1 MVEENRSI
9 TDRTHRSPHQFG
21 SHPNHLPKPTLARK
35 LYVSWQTLG
44 MNGPMAEILPILIAD
59 DQRDVL
65 EALRFLFK
73 AEGLTSVQAMHP
85 DAVIDVLKKQP
96 VAVVLMDLNYTRDTT
111 SGQEGLDLL
120 ERIRAL
126 DAELPVVVMTAW
138 GTIDI
143 AVEAMRRGANDFV
156 EKPWDNARLLSI
168 LRNQAALNATRKRAQ
183 KLEREVEILRGAG
196 GDFIAESAAMR
207 PVLEMIQ
214 RVGPTDANILI
225 LGENGTGKGLIAD
238 LIHQNSRRAG
248 KSLIKVNMGGI
259 AEPVFESE
267 MFGHVRGAFTDAKQ
281 DRIGRF
287 ELADGGTLF
296 LDEIGNIPLSQQP
309 KLLRVLEDGEY
320 ERLGSSRTSKA
331 QVRLLSA
338 TNADLA
344 DDVAKGRFRK
354 DLLFRLNTVELRLPA
369 LRERREDILPLTRR
383 LLLRFGL
390 RYQRE
395 GVRLS
400 ANAERALLGYT
411 WPGNVRELSHVIE
424 RAVLM
429 SRADEIADLDF
440 SFAAARQSESEL
452 DHLTLDAAE
461 EMLVRRAMIRSEGN
475 VQRASDYL
483 GLSRAALYRRMEK
496 YGIRSPGEAGCE

>member
-1 MVEENRSI
+1 MQ
-9 TDRTHRSPHQFG
+9 P
-21 SHPNHLPKPTLARK
+21 LARN
-35 LYVSWQTLG
+35 LREALRTLRKSDE
-44 MNGPMAEILPILIAD
+44 MSDLPILIAD

-65 EALRFLFK
+65 EALRFLLK
-73 AEGLTSVQAMHP
+73 SEGMPSLQSMHP
-85 DAVIDVLKKQP
+85 DAVIETLKKQA

-111 SGQEGLDLL
+111 SGQEGLELL

-156 EKPWDNARLLSI
+156 EKPWDNARLLAI
-168 LRNQAALNATRKRAQ
+168 LRNQAALGATRRRAQ
-183 KLEREVEILRGAG
+183 RLEREVEILRGTESG
-196 GDFIAESAAMR
+196 EFIAESAAMR
-207 PVLEMIQ
+207 PVLDMIQ
-214 RVGPTDANILI
+214 RVGPTEANVLI

-238 LIHQNSRRAG
+238 LLHRNSRRAD
-248 KSLIKVNMGGI
+248 KPLIKVNMGGI
-259 AEPVFESE
+259 AESVFESE

-296 LDEIGNIPLSQQP
+296 LDEVGNIPLSQQP
-309 KLLRVLEDGEY
+309 KLLRVLEDGEF

-331 QVRLLSA
+331 HVRLVSA

-354 DLLFRLNTVELRLPA
+354 DLLFRLNTVELRLPP
-369 LRERREDILPLTRR
+369 LRERREDILPLARR
-383 LLLRFGL
+383 LLARFGQ

-395 GVRLS
+395 DVCLS
-400 ANAERALLGYT
+400 PAAERALLGYA

-429 SRADEIADLDF
+429 SRADEIGDLDF
-440 SFAAARQSESEL
+440 SFAPQRQSETEI

-461 EMLVRRAMIRSEGN
+461 ELLVRRAMIRAEGN
-475 VQRASDYL
+475 VQRASDIL
-483 GLSRAALYRRMEK
+483 GLSRAALYRRLEK
-496 YGIRSPGEAGCE
+496 FGIRGAGEEEA

>member
-1 MVEENRSI
+1 M
-9 TDRTHRSPHQFG
+9 TD
-21 SHPNHLPKPTLARK
+21 
-35 LYVSWQTLG
+35 
-44 MNGPMAEILPILIAD
+44 LPILIAD

-65 EALRFLFK
+65 EALRFLLK
-73 AEGLTSVQAMHP
+73 AEGMPSLQAMHP
-85 DAVIDVLKKQP
+85 DAVIETLRKQP

-156 EKPWDNARLLSI
+156 EKPWDNTRLIAI
-168 LRNQAALNATRKRAQ
+168 LRNQAALGASRRRNRR
-183 KLEREVEILRGAG
+183 LEREIEILRGTEDG
-196 GDFIAESAAMR
+196 EFVAESAAMR
-207 PVLEMIQ
+207 PVLDMIQ
-214 RVGPTDANILI
+214 RVGPTEANILI

-238 LIHQNSRRAG
+238 LIHRNSRRAD
-248 KSLIKVNMGGI
+248 KTLIKVNMGGI
-259 AEPVFESE
+259 AETVFESE
-267 MFGHVRGAFTDAKQ
+267 MFGHVRGAFTDAKS

-296 LDEIGNIPLSQQP
+296 LDEVGNIPISQQP
-309 KLLRVLEDGEY
+309 KLLRVLEDGEF
-320 ERLGSSRTSKA
+320 ERLGSSRTSRA
-331 QVRLLSA
+331 NVRLISA

-354 DLLFRLNTVELRLPA
+354 DLMFRLNTVELRLPA
-369 LRERREDILPLTRR
+369 LRERREDILPLARR
-383 LLLRFGL
+383 LLTRFGQ

-395 GVRLS
+395 SVRLS
-400 ANAERALLGYT
+400 AAAERALLGYA

-429 SRADEIADLDF
+429 SRADEIGDLDF
-440 SFAAARQSESEL
+440 SFAPTRQSDSEL

-461 EMLVRRAMIRSEGN
+461 EMLVRRAMIRAEGN
-475 VQRASDYL
+475 VQRASDLL
-483 GLSRAALYRRMEK
+483 GLSRAALYRRLEK
-496 YGIRSPGEAGCE
+496 YGIRSPGESEGE

>member
-1 MVEENRSI
+1 MQ
-9 TDRTHRSPHQFG
+9 P
-21 SHPNHLPKPTLARK
+21 LARN
-35 LYVSWQTLG
+35 LREALRTLRKSDE
-44 MNGPMAEILPILIAD
+44 MSDLPILIAD

-65 EALRFLFK
+65 EALRFLLK
-73 AEGLTSVQAMHP
+73 SEGMPSLQSMHP
-85 DAVIDVLKKQP
+85 DAVIETLKKQA

-111 SGQEGLDLL
+111 SGQEGLELL

-156 EKPWDNARLLSI
+156 EKPWDNARLLAI
-168 LRNQAALNATRKRAQ
+168 LRNQAALGATRRRAQ
-183 KLEREVEILRGAG
+183 RLEREVEILRGTESG
-196 GDFIAESAAMR
+196 EFIAESAAMR
-207 PVLEMIQ
+207 PVLDMIQ
-214 RVGPTDANILI
+214 RVGPTEANVLI

-238 LIHQNSRRAG
+238 LLHRNSRRAD
-248 KSLIKVNMGGI
+248 KPLIKVNMGGI
-259 AEPVFESE
+259 AESVFESE

-296 LDEIGNIPLSQQP
+296 LDEVGNIPVSQQP
-309 KLLRVLEDGEY
+309 KLLRVLEDGEF

-331 QVRLLSA
+331 HVRLVSA

-354 DLLFRLNTVELRLPA
+354 DLLFRLNTVELRLPP
-369 LRERREDILPLTRR
+369 LRERREDILPLARR
-383 LLLRFGL
+383 LLARFGQ

-400 ANAERALLGYT
+400 PTAERALLGYT

-429 SRADEIADLDF
+429 SRADEIGDLDF
-440 SFAAARQSESEL
+440 SFAPQRQSETEI

-461 EMLVRRAMIRSEGN
+461 ELLVRRAMIRAEGN
-475 VQRASDYL
+475 VQRASDIL
-483 GLSRAALYRRMEK
+483 GLSRAALYRRLEK
-496 YGIRSPGEAGCE
+496 FGIRGAGEEEA

>member
-1 MVEENRSI
+1 
-9 TDRTHRSPHQFG
+9 
-21 SHPNHLPKPTLARK
+21 
-35 LYVSWQTLG
+35 
-44 MNGPMAEILPILIAD
+44 MADSLPILIAD

-65 EALRFLFK
+65 EALRFLLK
-73 AEGLTSVQAMHP
+73 AEGMPSVQAMHP
-85 DAVIDVLKKQP
+85 DAVIETLKKQP

-156 EKPWDNARLLSI
+156 EKPWDNARLLAI
-168 LRNQAALNATRKRAQ
+168 LRNQAALGAVRKRAQ
-183 KLEREVEILRGAG
+183 KLEREVEILRGTG
-196 GDFIAESAAMR
+196 NGKFIAESAAMG
-207 PVLEMIQ
+207 PVLDMIQ

-238 LIHQNSRRAG
+238 LLHQNSRRAD

-259 AEPVFESE
+259 AETVFESE

-287 ELADGGTLF
+287 ELADGGSLF
-296 LDEIGNIPLSQQP
+296 LDEVGNIPNSQQP
-309 KLLRVLEDGEY
+309 KLLRVLEDGEF
-320 ERLGSSRTSKA
+320 ERLGSSRTSRA
-331 QVRLLSA
+331 NVRLISA

-344 DDVAKGRFRK
+344 DEVSKGRFRK
-354 DLLFRLNTVELRLPA
+354 DLLFRLNTVELRLPP
-369 LRERREDILPLTRR
+369 LRERREDILPLARR
-383 LLLRFGL
+383 MLERFGQ

-395 GVRLS
+395 DVRLAAS
-400 ANAERALLGYT
+400 AERSLLGYS
-411 WPGNVRELSHVIE
+411 WPGNIRELSHVIE

-429 SRADEIADLDF
+429 SRASEIGELDF
-440 SFAAARQSESEL
+440 SFAPTRQNDSEL
-452 DHLTLDAAE
+452 DHMTLDAAE

-475 VQRASDYL
+475 VQKASDYL
-483 GLSRAALYRRMEK
+483 GLSRAALYRRLEK
-496 YGIRSPGEAGCE
+496 YGIRSPGEEDSE